1 MNYLLEGMLE
11 KIKYDMDKI
20 MIIRPAQL
28 ELCKTQEE
36 RDRLEDRWAME
47 DGLED
52 IADAI
57 RYSERST
64 SRFLGIF

>member
-1 MNYLLEGMLE
+1 MNYL

-57 RYSERST
+57 RYSGRST